1 MNKENVE
8 AIYPVPAA
16 HQPMLFHAIRGGDD
30 RGFLHYGCVI
40 DGAFDPDAFRA
51 AFEHVVTRHA
61 ALRTSFHYEG
71 LDQPLA
77 VVLKRA
83 PLPVDVL
90 DWRDRPADEHRS
102 ALDAFLAE
110 DKARGFD
117 LTKAP
122 LMRLTLIRLS
132 DTAWQEVW
140 SLHHLL
146 VDGWS
151 AFLVLG
157 ELFAAYDRLAHGE
170 AVDDAP
176 ARPYRDFAQW
186 LGRRD
191 AARAEAWWAE
201 ALAGITEPTPIDA
214 IAGPARATDAIRP
227 ERLDVTPATTEA
239 LEALAK
245 REQLTL
251 NTICA
256 TAWAHVL
263 ASYAAHDDVVFG
275 TTVSGRPAD
284 LPGVE
289 RMVGAFTNTVPV
301 RIALDRGESLASGLR
316 RVRDEQLA
324 MREHEWLP
332 IAEIQAASE
341 IPARHTPFETLY
353 LYQNYPWDGSLADLV
368 RDCDVR
374 DFRWDNTTDVPL
386 TAVALRDATLELW
399 IHHDANRITA
409 DAARAILADWSATL
423 DAIAADARTFADL
436 PAATRGPA
444 AERPADT
451 AAPPADASPAP
462 APGDAFVEPRT
473 DAERLVAE
481 LWRETLGVDDVSIH
495 DNFFDLGGSSVLLMK
510 AVTQL
515 EKEHGFKLNP
525 WEMVFQSLEQVAT
538 VCDERMK
545 AVAASGGPPKR
556 GLAGRLF
563 GRKRKS

>member
-16 HQPMLFHAIRGGDD
+16 HQPMLFHAIRGGAD

-40 DGAFDPDAFRA
+40 DGAFDPDAFRG
-51 AFEHVVTRHA
+51 AFEHVVARHA
-61 ALRTSFHYEG
+61 ALRTSFHWEG

-77 VVLKRA
+77 VVLKQA
-83 PLPVDVL
+83 SLPVDVL
-90 DWRDRPADEHRS
+90 DWRDRPVAEHAG
-102 ALDAFLAE
+102 ALDAFLAD

-132 DTAWQEVW
+132 ETAWQEIW

-170 AVDDAP
+170 ALEDAP
-176 ARPYRDFAQW
+176 ARPYRDYVQW

-191 AARAEAWWAE
+191 PTAAEAWWRD
-201 ALAGITEPTPIDA
+201 ALAGVTEPTPIDA
-214 IAGPARATDAIRP
+214 IAGPARPTDDVRP
-227 ERLDVTPATTEA
+227 ERLDVAAATTDA

-251 NTICA
+251 STICA

-263 ASYAAHDDVVFG
+263 ASYAGRDDVVFG

-301 RIALDRGESLASGLR
+301 RIALDRAEALASGLR
-316 RVRDEQLA
+316 RVRDDQLA

-341 IPARHTPFETLY
+341 IPARHAPFDTLY
-353 LYQNYPWDGSLADLV
+353 LYQNYPWDGSLSDLV

-386 TAVALRDATLELW
+386 TVVALRDATLELW
-399 IHHDANRITA
+399 VHHDANRITD
-409 DAARAILADWSATL
+409 DAARAILADWAATL
-423 DAIAADARTFADL
+423 DAIASGASTLAAL
-436 PAATRGPA
+436 PTATRGPA
-444 AERPADT
+444 AGKPAAGAT
-451 AAPPADASPAP
+451 AEPSEPAAP

-481 LWRETLGVDDVSIH
+481 LWRDTLGVDDVSIH

-515 EKEHGFKLNP
+515 EKVHGFKLNP